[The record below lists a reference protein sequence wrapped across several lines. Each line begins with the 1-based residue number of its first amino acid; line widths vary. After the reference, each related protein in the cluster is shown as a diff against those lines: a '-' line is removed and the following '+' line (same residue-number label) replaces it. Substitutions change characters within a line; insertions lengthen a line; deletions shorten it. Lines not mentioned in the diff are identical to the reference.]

1 MSLAMQVC
9 SSRTTLQVALSYSGR
24 LQQLITE
31 QKGHLSLHVW
41 LLQCRCAASAA
52 LCAGRPAPRL
62 FTPQLTYMFEA
73 MQVCSFR
80 CIVSYE
86 SALLQDFSLCILQ
99 KNNCLGL
106 SADIP
111 AQPDVQPMTHF
122 KGQPLSHEQAGVQV
136 RCHQIV

>member
-1 MSLAMQVC
+1 
-9 SSRTTLQVALSYSGR
+9 
-24 LQQLITE
+24 
-31 QKGHLSLHVW
+31 
-41 LLQCRCAASAA
+41 
-52 LCAGRPAPRL
+52 
-62 FTPQLTYMFEA
+62 

-136 RCHQIV
+136 RCHHSMQMSMCITWCFQIVDLCLCIVQVPSYHATVFVHTSVGATVVENQIQLTDKSVNSSQCEQGCTVDNSVAHTTH